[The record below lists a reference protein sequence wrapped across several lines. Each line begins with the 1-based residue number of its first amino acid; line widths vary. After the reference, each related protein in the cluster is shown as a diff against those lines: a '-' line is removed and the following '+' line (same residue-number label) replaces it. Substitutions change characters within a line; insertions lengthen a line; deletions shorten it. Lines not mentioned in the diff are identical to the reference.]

1 MISVLLPSR
10 GRPQSLAKSVGS
22 LLNTAADP
30 ERVQVL
36 VAADPDDEITRNLAV
51 VLGDGESAA
60 GARGDVRLWVAP
72 ERYGY
77 QALHEYYNGLA
88 SLAKGDW
95 CLLWNDDATMLTTGW
110 DTVIHAQDPAPA
122 VLWLSSN
129 QGMGGNFF
137 PAWPRAWSD
146 HLGHISLSPNVDVWI
161 SEVGRRIGRERQI
174 PVQVLHDRADVTGG
188 HQDQTYAEGRALM
201 GPYANHPVHDSPEG
215 REQRFRDA
223 ITLRRLLE

>member
-22 LLNTAADP
+22 LLGAATEP
-30 ERVQVL
+30 ERVEVL
-36 VAADPDDEITRNLAV
+36 VAADPDDETTRNLAV
-51 VLGDGESAA
+51 VLGDAESAT
-60 GARGDVRLWVAP
+60 GKGQVRLWVAP

-77 QALHEYYNGLA
+77 QALHQYYNGLA
-88 SLAKGDW
+88 TMAKGDW
-95 CLLWNDDATMLTTGW
+95 CLLWNDDATMLTRGW
-110 DTVIHAQDPAPA
+110 DTAIHAQDPA
-122 VLWLSSN
+122 VLWLASN

-161 SEVGRRIGRERQI
+161 SEVGRRINRERQI
-174 PVQVLHDRADVTGG
+174 PEIQVRHDRADVTGG

-223 ITLRRLLE
+223 IALRRLLE